1 MHYNGLVHYQHQMEN
16 ICDFQCFVYLFI
28 SHVYHLEFKRVLFP
42 VIAVCTQYHIVWRV
56 ACRPM
61 LSPSL
66 CKDVKSQNTKKGHIC
81 SQCNQPR
88 CHDRA
93 AQLVTACVMIVMEI

>member
-1 MHYNGLVHYQHQMEN
+1 MDWCIISIRWKIYV
-16 ICDFQCFVYLFI
+16 IFSVLFI
-28 SHVYHLEFKRVLFP
+28 YLSPMCTILNLNVYCLFP
-42 VIAVCTQYHIVWRV
+42 VITVCTQYHIVWRV

-66 CKDVKSQNTKKGHIC
+66 CKDVKSQNTMKGHIC

-88 CHDRA
+88 CNYRA
-93 AQLVTACVMIVMEI
+93 AQLVTACVVIVMEI